1 MYSIFSYLQI
11 TINFLVKE
19 SLRTSMRLLE
29 GDNRSTRDRLDTF
42 ESKLGRVVELQEKLD
57 QQSQPSQN
65 LNHDPSADGKSSTMK
80 EQMFDLQLKNHKLEA
95 ELGAMQIRL
104 KTYEQMQ
111 TLTDLLKDS
120 QKYTFFFTSI

>member
-1 MYSIFSYLQI
+1 
-11 TINFLVKE
+11 
-19 SLRTSMRLLE
+19 MRLLE

-42 ESKLGRVVELQEKLD
+42 ESKLGRVIELQEKLD